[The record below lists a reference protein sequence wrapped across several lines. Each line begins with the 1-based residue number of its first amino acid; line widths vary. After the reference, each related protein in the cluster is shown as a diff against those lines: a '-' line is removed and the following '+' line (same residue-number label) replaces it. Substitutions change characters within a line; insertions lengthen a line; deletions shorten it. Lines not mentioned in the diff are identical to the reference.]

1 MSEKSV
7 DKIFKD
13 LNIVDIEQSDIK
25 ILHKNSRKIKSILSF
40 KEQKKLKSIVNSN
53 NIPYLNRISSSK
65 FETIISEIKLKR
77 R

>member
-1 MSEKSV
+1 MSEKSI

-65 FETIISEIKLKR
+65 FETIISEIKSKR